1 MRSMGCLNANNT
13 LSNGLKI
20 REVLTILQSTDSND
34 LPVDIYLA

>member
-1 MRSMGCLNANNT
+1 MSSMVCLNASNQ

-20 REVLTILQSTDSND
+20 RELLTVLQSTDSND